1 MQLPRHRSTA
11 DRPDRPDR
19 RGRSLRLVLPVSAAA
34 LVSATVVGV
43 TVARS
48 GPASEPADH
57 VAAKP
62 IKASVPAAQD
72 SIDRAE
78 RRRAFSRSAQRVTLV
93 VKPKVTDHLF
103 RTAPLNLW
111 PAPREK
117 GKPLQVL
124 PRGGK
129 VAVTGVRKAG
139 FAQILFAGQVRWVH
153 ADFLAHA
160 MPKPPKPPKHVRAAQ
175 PAKSAKS
182 ATRAK
187 AAKAAPASRSK
198 PAPSAGG
205 SSAPAG
211 GGVTSAP
218 CPDGS
223 GTESGLTSAAVTLF
237 RSVCNAFPALSSYGG
252 YDAHGEHSSGKA
264 IDFMINGNSAL
275 GQAVA
280 NWARA
285 HAAQL
290 NLYDVI
296 WAQHIW
302 TPVRAAEGWRAMPDR
317 GSPTANHY
325 DHVHI
330 SVN

>member
-1 MQLPRHRSTA
+1 M
-11 DRPDRPDR
+11 
-19 RGRSLRLVLPVSAAA
+19 LRLALPVTAAA
-34 LVSATVVGV
+34 LVTASVVGV

-48 GPASEPADH
+48 GPAPVRAAD
-57 VAAKP
+57 VGAKP
-62 IKASVPAAQD
+62 MKASVPAGHD
-72 SIDRAE
+72 SVYQTDRLQS
-78 RRRAFSRSAQRVTLV
+78 FSRSADRVTLAE
-93 VKPKVTDHLF
+93 KPEVTAHLF

-111 PAPREK
+111 PTPHER
-117 GKPLQVL
+117 GKPLAVL

-139 FAQILFAGQVRWVH
+139 FAQILRDGQVRWVN
-153 ADFLAHA
+153 ADYVAKA
-160 MPKPPKPPKHVRAAQ
+160 MPKPPKP
-175 PAKSAKS
+175 
-182 ATRAK
+182 
-187 AAKAAPASRSK
+187 APAASSG
-198 PAPSAGG
+198 SDSSSTGG
-205 SSAPAG
+205 SSAPTTG

-223 GTESGLTSAAVTLF
+223 ATESGLTPDAVTLF

-264 IDFMINGNSAL
+264 IDFMINGDSSL

-280 NWARA
+280 DWAVA
-285 HAAQL
+285 HAGEL

-296 WAQHIW
+296 WQQHIW
-302 TPVRAAEGWRAMPDR
+302 TPVRSSEGWRSMPDR
-317 GSPTANHY
+317 GSPTANHF